1 MQHVFRR
8 LSWFGSAL
16 AALAL
21 APACDDTVG
30 SVPAGD
36 VTHTNDLAGEASVP
50 DTAPPLDTEPA
61 ETTPETTPA
70 YAFCEG
76 TTHFDWD
83 PTEAATKLAAV
94 PDDALTRDD
103 ATSLTGLRVHL
114 GEAPAWLAAEP
125 DPFKP
130 LWRQLDQLDGWG
142 TSAGVLLHFD
152 ASVGA
157 VPSGATASV
166 SADDLRFYD
175 LSQDP
180 PERVAFE
187 AEVIDDGATII
198 LWPMRPLREK
208 ALHAV
213 VMTTAHLA
221 ADGACVSPSPALRA
235 LLANDPTAAP
245 AVRRLASRVQTLLA
259 KTGLA
264 PDAVS
269 ALTVFTTQA
278 ITEITLSN
286 RADIAARSFAWKTT
300 PSCAVQSGL
309 RKCHGTFMAF
319 DYRNEGYLGDPK
331 APTPYEL
338 PVRVWLPSTA
348 PLTAMAPVLV
358 FGHGLGGNADDAESI
373 AHIVGPLGFATVALP
388 APRHGDHPTARHE
401 PNADFLDLLG
411 IDVGAFTI
419 NGFAFR
425 ENVRQ
430 AAFDK
435 LQTLALLREH
445 ADVDGDGTADLD
457 LDRTAYWGISLGGIM
472 GTDFAALSRDVRVAV
487 LSVPGARV
495 LSIITDAPNFSTF
508 KDIFAGIGGSD
519 GSVSWMAVVGQTL
532 VDAGDPVNWA
542 PHILR
547 DRIDDRAPPHLL
559 MQMVIDDST
568 VPNIATRSLVR
579 AVAIAPQVPPVIRAI
594 EPLAASGAAPI
605 HTNVGGT
612 ITAGLFEF
620 DRVSSSPGGT
630 PRVATH
636 SGVFGGLEA
645 VGQVE
650 HFFATWIASPTAPE
664 IIDPYA
670 TYGTPPL
677 P

>member
-1 MQHVFRR
+1 MQHTFRR
-8 LSWFGSAL
+8 SSWFGPSL
-16 AALAL
+16 AALL
-21 APACDDTVG
+21 VTSACDNDVG

-36 VTHTNDLAGEASVP
+36 TSHADDLASDTTVADSAPPP
-50 DTAPPLDTEPA
+50 DTTPV
-61 ETTPETTPA
+61 ETLPETPTV

-76 TTHFDWD
+76 TTHFAWD
-83 PTEAATKLAAV
+83 PTAAATKLAAF
-94 PDDALTRDD
+94 PDDAVTRDD
-103 ATSLTGLRVHL
+103 ATSLTGLRVDL
-114 GEAPAWLAAEP
+114 GAAPAWLATEP
-125 DPFKP
+125 EPFKP
-130 LWRQLDQLDGWG
+130 LWRQLDQLDGFG
-142 TSAGVLLHFD
+142 TSAGVILHFD
-152 ASVGA
+152 RPVGP
-157 VPSGATASV
+157 VPSGAAASV

-187 AEVIDDGATII
+187 SEVIDDGTTII

-221 ADGACVSPSPALRA
+221 ADGACVSPSAPLRA
-235 LLANDPTAAP
+235 LLANDATAAP
-245 AVRRLASRVQTLLA
+245 EVRRLASRVQSLLA

-264 PDAVS
+264 SDAVS
-269 ALTVFTTQA
+269 ALSVFTTQA

-286 RADIAARSFAWKTT
+286 RADIAARSFDWKTAPT
-300 PSCAVQSGL
+300 CAPESSQ

-338 PVRVWLPSTA
+338 PLRVWLPSTA
-348 PLTAMAPVLV
+348 PLATAAPVLV
-358 FGHGLGGNADDAESI
+358 FGHGLGGKADDAASI
-373 AHIVGPLGFATVALP
+373 ARIVGPLGFATVALP

-411 IDVGAFTI
+411 IDVAAFTI
-419 NGFAFR
+419 HGFTFR

-430 AAFDK
+430 AVFDK
-435 LQTLALLREH
+435 LQAIALLRTH
-445 ADVDGDGTADLD
+445 ADVDGDGQADLD
-457 LDRTAYWGISLGGIM
+457 LDRTVYWGISLGGIM
-472 GTDFAALSRDVRVAV
+472 GTDLAALSRDVRLAV

-508 KDIFAGIGGSD
+508 KDILAGIGGGD
-519 GSVSWMAVVGQTL
+519 GAVAWMAVVGQTL

-547 DRIDDRAPPHLL
+547 DRIDDRDPPHLL

-568 VPNIATRSLVR
+568 VPNVATRSLAR
-579 AVAIAPQVPPVIRAI
+579 AVAIAPQVPPIIRPI
-594 EPLAASGAAPI
+594 EPLAASGTAPI
-605 HTNVGGT
+605 QTNVNGT

-620 DRVSSSPGGT
+620 DRVSSSPGGS

-636 SGVFGGLEA
+636 SGVFSGIEA

-650 HFFATWIASPTAPE
+650 HFLTTWLATPSAPTS
-664 IIDPYA
+664 IDPYA
-670 TYGTPPL
+670 TNGTPPL